1 MKILNLYAGIG
12 GNRKLWGD
20 DHDITAVEYNPEI
33 AAIYQDLYPND
44 TVIVTDAHQYL
55 LDHYKE
61 YNFIW
66 SSPPCPT
73 HSVTNHFLNP
83 QGVIRYPDMGLW
95 QEIIFLKHFF
105 NGKYCIENVRSYYE
119 PLIYPQIMDRHY
131 FWTNF
136 KIPFV
141 KKQNKISVTNAK
153 GDTRRKWSEHIK
165 ELQDYHGINLDKYKQ
180 FGKHGHY
187 KVLANCVHPEIGQH
201 ILNIAQG
208 IITKQNTNQ
217 LELEI

>member
-83 QGVIRYPDMGLW
+83 QGVIRYPDMSLY
-95 QEIIFLKHFF
+95 QEIILLQHFF
-105 NGKYCIENVRSYYE
+105 KGKYVIENVKSYYE
-119 PLIYPQIMDRHY
+119 PLIKPQVSGRHY
-131 FWTNF
+131 FWANFIVPNIEYKKQIGRMNGKKKDLGGIAQF
-136 KIPFV
+136 KIR
-141 KKQNKISVTNAK
+141 QN
-153 GDTRRKWSEHIK
+153 
-165 ELQDYHGINLDKYKQ
+165 NLDKLGFDLSKYTYPDKD
-180 FGKHGHY
+180 K
-187 KVLANCVHPEIGQH
+187 LLRNCVAPEIGQH

-217 LELEI
+217 MELEL